1 MRIKD
6 RLLVKHAVTGV
17 MLLDS
22 DQINVKYTI
31 EPLSSGWN
39 IIVHVA
45 DQAIAAKIMEL
56 KHELNVFLFE
66 EFDDKPILK
75 NWYYIKEGEVQY
87 DQESHRLTIYADS
100 HILYNPEKY
109 LL

>member
-22 DQINVKYTI
+22 DQIIVEYKI

-39 IIVHVA
+39 ITIQVA
-45 DQAIAAKIMEL
+45 DQAIATKIIGL

-66 EFDDKPILK
+66 EFDDKPIHK
-75 NWYYIKEGEVQY
+75 NWYYIKDGEVQY
-87 DQESHRLTIYADS
+87 DNDLHRLIIYADS
-100 HILYNPEKY
+100 HISYNPEKY